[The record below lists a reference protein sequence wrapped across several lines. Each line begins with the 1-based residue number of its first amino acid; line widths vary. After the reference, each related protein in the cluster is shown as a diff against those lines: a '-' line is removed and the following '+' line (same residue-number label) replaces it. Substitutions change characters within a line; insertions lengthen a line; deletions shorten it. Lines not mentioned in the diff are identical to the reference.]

1 MTRTPTH
8 TPALRTSSL
17 PKSLPADGPDT
28 TAVRLL
34 DVHRTYSG
42 AVPVHALRG
51 VTLDLAPGS
60 ITAVMGP
67 SGSGKSTLL
76 ACAAGLDVPTRGRVQ
91 VGGIDLGSLSSDG
104 LTRFRREHIGFVF
117 QGYNLIPHLD
127 VISNVALPLVLA
139 GRELDRGWTAE
150 LLGELGLTG
159 MEDRLP
165 GELSGGQAQRVA
177 IARALVT
184 RPTVVFAD
192 EPTGALD
199 SRTGGEVLAL
209 FRDVARRLH
218 QTLVIV
224 THDSSVA
231 AAAEEVVLLADGQV
245 ADRIPAPNAEQVS
258 ARLLSLGR

>member
-1 MTRTPTH
+1 MTTTRTNATTATSPPARPTEGD
-8 TPALRTSSL
+8 TS
-17 PKSLPADGPDT
+17 
-28 TAVRLL
+28 AVRLL
-34 DVHRTYSG
+34 DVHRTYAG
-42 AVPVHALRG
+42 AVAVHALRG

-91 VGGIDLGSLSSDG
+91 VGGTDLGSLSSDA
-104 LTRFRREHIGFVF
+104 LTKFRREHIGFVF

-139 GRELDRGWTAE
+139 GRELDRVWAAE

-159 MEDRLP
+159 MEGRLP

-224 THDSSVA
+224 THDSGVA

-245 ADRIPAPNAEQVS
+245 ADRIVSPSAAQVS